1 MQITFDIIF
10 GLFPNYSS
18 FDTGTHNIGIVIAI
32 WTPVVMVS
40 GHKEF
45 FGFLFLFCDSSESRE
60 IGVF

>member
-1 MQITFDIIF
+1 MNVIIISTCRSISPELLS

-40 GHKEF
+40 GYKEF
-45 FGFLFLFCDSSESRE
+45 FGFLFLCLW
-60 IGVF
+60 